1 MSTYFEIGELVQ
13 VRDQNDWRPGFV
25 TQLHPLKVQCE
36 GWPALEF
43 SEVRKMASQSPLSKM
58 PTFQP
63 VEQEK
68 NAPKAKEANAS
79 SQSIT
84 VLVPNHLLP
93 TYEPPIFYYQPPQF
107 YYPQQAIYGYVN
119 YTAQNYTMQQ
129 SVAPVE
135 IPNVAPEQ
143 VKVAPKVVTPKHEEK
158 PITSIV
164 GNKDDFELPAWV
176 KTIIPRGMAQ

>member
-1 MSTYFEIGELVQ
+1 MACFGI
-13 VRDQNDWRPGFV
+13 
-25 TQLHPLKVQCE
+25 
-36 GWPALEF
+36 F
-43 SEVRKMASQSPLSKM
+43 SRTENGLSKSPFEM
-58 PTFQP
+58 PTLEP
-63 VEQEK
+63 MEKEQ
-68 NAPKAKEANAS
+68 NAPKAKEANVS
-79 SQSIT
+79 SQGIP

-93 TYEPPIFYYQPPQF
+93 TYEAPIFYYQPPQF
-107 YYPQQAIYGYVN
+107 YYPQQAMHGYMN

-129 SVAPVE
+129 SVAPPVEE

-143 VKVAPKVVTPKHEEK
+143 VKVAPKVVPPKHEEK

>member
-1 MSTYFEIGELVQ
+1 MACSRIFRGSENGFPKSPFENAHL
-13 VRDQNDWRPGFV
+13 
-25 TQLHPLKVQCE
+25 
-36 GWPALEF
+36 
-43 SEVRKMASQSPLSKM
+43 
-58 PTFQP
+58 PTSAKG
-63 VEQEK
+63 K

-79 SQSIT
+79 SQSIP

-107 YYPQQAIYGYVN
+107 YYPQQAIYGYMN
-119 YTAQNYTMQQ
+119 YTTQNYTMQQ
-129 SVAPVE
+129 SVAPLE